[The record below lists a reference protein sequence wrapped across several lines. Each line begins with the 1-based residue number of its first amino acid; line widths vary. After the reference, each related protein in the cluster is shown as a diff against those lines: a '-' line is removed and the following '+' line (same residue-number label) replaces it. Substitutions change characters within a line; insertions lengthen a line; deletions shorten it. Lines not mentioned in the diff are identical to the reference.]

1 MAENSRETVHMVL
14 QPPFWG
20 STELENNDYQ
30 DSTFDLTEGVVGKTL
45 AEIQFNSSL
54 QNQNF

>member
-1 MAENSRETVHMVL
+1 MVL

>member
-1 MAENSRETVHMVL
+1 MVL

-20 STELENNDYQ
+20 STELENNDHQ